1 MAKNTQNQPA
11 TDKVN
16 AVIFTVLRLLVAGAL
31 IGIYYY
37 FLLPPLNVRSEQFW
51 IFALFCVVC
60 IALALRVLNFT
71 PFRQFFKN
79 FDLSD
84 LFSKKSGGKPARF
97 PSWKELFRKN
107 VAAIIVYVLI
117 AVPVVVLVGGTVL
130 SSVVLNATNYAGII
144 TVEERDFEADMP
156 ETKEITN
163 IALMDTDSARMLGD
177 RKLGALSNVVSQ
189 YVVSDD
195 YTQINYHGKPIKITH
210 LEYDGFFKWI
220 GNRANGIPGYIMVD
234 TLGNT
239 AEYYEAAGGIRYAQS
254 GYFED
259 DLMRKV
265 RFDYPTK
272 IFDLEDVS
280 FEVDEEGNPYYCISC
295 YTPRVGL
302 FGAYD
307 VEELIIFNPKDGS
320 STLYAVEDVPQWV
333 DVVFDGDLACQK
345 YDWQGLYSGGFIN
358 SIIGN
363 KGCKQTTDDFGY
375 LMFDDDVWYF
385 TGVTSVTSDASNI
398 GFILSNARTGEYRF
412 YSVIGA
418 EEHSAMY
425 AAEGEVQEKEYVAS
439 FPSLVNISGVPTY
452 IMVLKD
458 NMGLV
463 KLYALVN
470 VRQYTMVA
478 TGETQQEAVAAY
490 LKMLSQS
497 GVDTDGPVETAQA
510 QITVADIQFLNMQG
524 VTYAYITADDGTV
537 YRVEFTEANEA
548 IVLVKTGDALKIT
561 YAVAG
566 QSAIRVVQAWE
577 GAE

>member
-1 MAKNTQNQPA
+1 MAKKNETQPA
-11 TDKVN
+11 PDKIN
-16 AVIFTVLRLLVAGAL
+16 AAIFTALRLLLAACL
-31 IGIYYY
+31 IGAYYY
-37 FLLPPLNVRSEQFW
+37 FLLPPLNPMSEQFW
-51 IFALFCVVC
+51 FFVLFIAVC
-60 IALALRVLNFT
+60 LALALRALNFS
-71 PFRQFFKN
+71 PYRQFFKN
-79 FDLSD
+79 FDIAD
-84 LFSKKSGGKPARF
+84 LASPKQRSKMPKF
-97 PSWKELFRKN
+97 PSLKRLFNGR
-107 VAAIIVYVLI
+107 VVSILLYVLI
-117 AVPVVVLVGGTVL
+117 GVPVAVLLFGTIF
-130 SSVVLNATNYAGII
+130 SSVVFNAKAYADVI
-144 TVEERDFEADMP
+144 TVEERDFNADMP

-163 IALMDTDSARMLGD
+163 IALMDTNSARMLGD

-195 YTQINYHGKPIKITH
+195 YTQINYQGKPIKITH

-239 AEYYEAAGGIRYAQS
+239 AEYYEANSGIRYAQS

-259 DLMRKV
+259 DLMRKL

-272 IFDLEDVS
+272 IFDMQDVS
-280 FEVDEEGNPYYCISC
+280 FEVDEQGNPFYCISC

-307 VEELIIFNPKDGS
+307 VEELIIFNPLDGS

-333 DVVFDGDLACQK
+333 DVVFDGDLACEK
-345 YDWQGLYSGGFIN
+345 YDWQGIYSGGFIN

-363 KGCKQTTDDFGY
+363 QGCKQTTDDFGY

-418 EEHSAMY
+418 EEHSAMH

-458 NMGLV
+458 NNGLV

-478 TGETQQEAVAAY
+478 TGETQQDAVAAY

-497 GVDTDGPVETAQA
+497 GVDVQGQVDTKQA
-510 QITVADIQFLNMQG
+510 EITVQSVQFLSLQG
-524 VTYAYITADDGTV
+524 VTYAYVTAQDGAV
-537 YRVEFTEANEA
+537 YRVEFNEKNEQ
-548 IVLVKTGDALKIT
+548 IVLVAPGDVLKLA
-561 YAVAG
+561 YVDG
-566 QSAIRVVQAWE
+566 AIRIVQTWE
-577 GAE
+577 RME

>member
-1 MAKNTQNQPA
+1 MAKNTKNAQAP
-11 TDKVN
+11 DKVN
-16 AVIFTVLRLLVAGAL
+16 SVIFTILRLLLAAVL
-31 IGIYYY
+31 IGGYYY
-37 FLLPPLNVRSEQFW
+37 LVLPPLNPLSKSFW
-51 IFALFCVVC
+51 YFVLFCAVC
-60 IALALRVLNFT
+60 VAVALRAFHFGE
-71 PFRQFFKN
+71 FRSYFKS
-79 FDLSD
+79 FDITD
-84 LFSKKSGGKPARF
+84 LFIGKRREKMPKM
-97 PSWKELFRKN
+97 PSVKTVFQKN
-107 VAAIIVYVLI
+107 AFAIITYVLL
-117 AVPVVVLVGGTVL
+117 AVPIVVLVFGVVT
-130 SSVVLNATNYAGII
+130 SSVVLNATAYASVI
-144 TVEERDFEADMP
+144 TVQDRDFEADMP

-163 IALMDTDSARMLGD
+163 IALMDTNSARMLGD
-177 RKLGALSNVVSQ
+177 RKLGALAGVVSQ

-210 LEYDGFFKWI
+210 LEYDGFFKWM

-234 TLGNT
+234 TLANT
-239 AEYYEAAGGIRYAQS
+239 AEYYEIDGGIRYAQS
-254 GYFED
+254 GYFGD

-272 IFDLEDVS
+272 IFDREDVS
-280 FEVDEEGNPYYCISC
+280 FEVDEQGDPYYCISC

-307 VEELIIFNPKDGS
+307 VEELIIFNPLDGS
-320 STLYAVEDVPQWV
+320 SQLYAIEDVPQWV
-333 DVVFDGDLACQK
+333 DVVFDGDLACEK
-345 YDWQGLYSGGFIN
+345 YDWQGIYSGGFIN

-363 KGCKQTTDDFGY
+363 KGCKQTTDDYGY

-412 YSVIGA
+412 YPVIGA
-418 EEHSAMY
+418 EEHSAMH

-458 NMGLV
+458 NHGIV

-478 TGETQQEAVAAY
+478 TGETQQSAVSAY

-497 GVDTDGPVETAQA
+497 GVNTQDPTETKQA
-510 QITVADIQFLNMQG
+510 RITVASVQFLDLEGM
-524 VTYAYITADDGTV
+524 TYAYITSDQGKV
-537 YRVEFTEANEA
+537 YRVAFTEQNETV
-548 IVLVKTGDALKIT
+548 VLVKAGDVLDLT
-561 YAVAG
+561 YADGAICTV
-566 QSAIRVVQAWE
+566 QSWKKVE
-577 GAE
+577 

>member
-1 MAKNTQNQPA
+1 MAKNSKNPNNQAAP
-11 TDKVN
+11 DKLNV
-16 AVIFTVLRLLVAGAL
+16 VIFTILRLLLAAL
-31 IGIYYY
+31 AIGVYYY
-37 FLLPPLNVRSEQFW
+37 LILPPLNVKSEQFW
-51 IFALFCVVC
+51 FFVLFGMVC
-60 IALALRVLNFT
+60 IALALRILNT
-71 PFRQFFKN
+71 APFKEFFN
-79 FDLSD
+79 TFEFSD
-84 LFSKKSGGKPARF
+84 LFIPKNRAKMPKF
-97 PSWKELFRKN
+97 PPLKTLFQKN
-107 VAAIIVYVLI
+107 VLSIVMYVLV
-117 AVPVVVLVGGTVL
+117 AVPVVVLIGGTII
-130 SSVVLNATNYAGII
+130 SSVVFGAVAYAEVIS
-144 TVEERDFEADMP
+144 VEERDFETDMP

-163 IALMDTDSARMLGD
+163 IALMDTNSARMLGD
-177 RKLGALSNVVSQ
+177 RKLGALSGVVSQ

-195 YTQINYHGKPIKITH
+195 YTQINYRGKPIKITH

-239 AEYYEAAGGIRYAQS
+239 AEYYEVKSGIRYAQS

-295 YTPRVGL
+295 YTPRVGI

-307 VEELIIFNPKDGS
+307 VEELIIFNPLDGS
-320 STLYAVEDVPQWV
+320 SQLYAVKDVPQWV
-333 DVVFDGDLACQK
+333 DVVFDGKLACQK
-345 YDWQGLYSGGFIN
+345 YDWQGLYAGGFIN

-363 KGCKQTTDDFGY
+363 KGCKQTTDDYGY

-412 YSVIGA
+412 YPVIGA
-418 EEHSAMY
+418 EEHSAMH
-425 AAEGEVQEKEYVAS
+425 AAEGEVQEKKYEAS

-458 NMGLV
+458 ANGLV

-478 TGETQQEAVAAY
+478 TGETQQEAVEAY
-490 LKMLSQS
+490 LDMLDES
-497 GVDTDGPVETAQA
+497 GVNTREPVETQTA
-510 QITVADIQFLNMQG
+510 QITVKEIQFLHMQG
-524 VTYAYITADDGTV
+524 KSYAYITAEDGKV
-537 YRVEFTEANEA
+537 YRMEFTEQNEQ
-548 IVLVKTGDALKIT
+548 IVLVKPGDALKLT
-561 YAVAG
+561 YVDG
-566 QSAIRVVQAWE
+566 AICVVYGWE
-577 GAE
+577 K

>member
-1 MAKNTQNQPA
+1 MMANKQIESQPS
-11 TDKVN
+11 KLN
-16 AVIFTVLRLLVAGAL
+16 AVIFLILRLLLAAAA
-31 IGIYYY
+31 IGTYYY
-37 FLLPPLNVRSEQFW
+37 FVLPPLNPMSEQFW
-51 IFALFCVVC
+51 IFLLFAAVC
-60 IALALRVLNFT
+60 FALAVRALNFSAH
-71 PFRQFFKN
+71 RQFFQN
-79 FDLSD
+79 FDLIDVVSANAKQR
-84 LFSKKSGGKPARF
+84 SKMLKF
-97 PSWKELFRKN
+97 PSWKKIFNGR
-107 VAAIIVYVLI
+107 VFSVIAYILI
-117 AVPVVVLVGGTVL
+117 GVPIVVLVFGTVF
-130 SSVVLNATNYAGII
+130 SSVVLNATAYSEVI
-144 TVEERDFEADMP
+144 TVEERDFNADMP

-163 IALMDTDSARMLGD
+163 IALMDTNSARMLGD
-177 RKLGALSNVVSQ
+177 RKLGALSSVVSQ

-195 YTQINYHGKPIKITH
+195 YTQINYKGKPIKITH

-220 GNRANGIPGYIMVD
+220 GNRSNGIPGYIMVD

-239 AEYYEAAGGIRYAQS
+239 AEYYESSSGIRYAQS

-259 DLMRKV
+259 DLMRKL

-272 IFDLEDVS
+272 IFDLQDVS
-280 FEVDEEGNPYYCISC
+280 FEVDEQGNPYYCISC

-307 VEELIIFNPKDGS
+307 VEELIIFNPLDGT

-345 YDWQGLYSGGFIN
+345 YDWQGIYSGGFIN

-363 KGCKQTTDDFGY
+363 KGCKRTTDDFGY

-412 YSVIGA
+412 YPVIGA
-418 EEHSAMY
+418 EEHSAMH

-458 NMGLV
+458 NNGLV

-478 TGETQQEAVAAY
+478 TGETQQDAVAAY
-490 LKMLSQS
+490 LKMLSGA
-497 GVDTDGPVETAQA
+497 GVNTEDPAETEQGSV
-510 QITVADIQFLNMQG
+510 TVADVKFLTLDG
-524 VTYAYITADDGTV
+524 STYAYVTAQDGNV
-537 YRVEFTEANEA
+537 YRVAFTEENEQ
-548 IVLVKTGDALKIT
+548 IVLVRPGDVLEMTWQK
-561 YAVAG
+561 G
-566 QSAIRVVQAWE
+566 DIRIVRAWKR
-577 GAE
+577 AE

>member
-1 MAKNTQNQPA
+1 MMAKKQIESQPS
-11 TDKVN
+11 KLN
-16 AVIFTVLRLLVAGAL
+16 AVIFLILRLLLAAAA
-31 IGIYYY
+31 IGTYYY
-37 FLLPPLNVRSEQFW
+37 FVLPPLNPMSEQFW
-51 IFALFCVVC
+51 IFLLFAAVC
-60 IALALRVLNFT
+60 FALAVRALNFSAH
-71 PFRQFFKN
+71 RLFFKA
-79 FDLSD
+79 FDLVE
-84 LFSKKSGGKPARF
+84 LIGANAKKREKMLKF
-97 PSWKELFRKN
+97 PSWKQIFNGR
-107 VAAIIVYVLI
+107 VFSVIAYILI
-117 AVPVVVLVGGTVL
+117 GVPIVVLVFGTVF
-130 SSVVLNATNYAGII
+130 SSVVLNATAYAEVI
-144 TVEERDFEADMP
+144 TVEERDFDADMP
-156 ETKEITN
+156 QTKEITN
-163 IALMDTDSARMLGD
+163 IALMDTNSARMLGD
-177 RKLGALSNVVSQ
+177 RKLGALSSVVSQ

-195 YTQINYHGKPIKITH
+195 YTQINYKGKPIKITH

-239 AEYYEAAGGIRYAQS
+239 AEYYEVQGGIRYAQS

-265 RFDYPTK
+265 RFEYPTK
-272 IFDLEDVS
+272 IFDLQDVS

-302 FGAYD
+302 FGACD
-307 VEELIIFNPKDGS
+307 VEELIIFNPLDGS

-345 YDWQGLYSGGFIN
+345 YDWQGIYAGGFIN

-363 KGCKQTTDDFGY
+363 VGCKQTTDDFGY

-412 YSVIGA
+412 YPVIGA
-418 EEHSAMY
+418 EEHSAMH

-439 FPSLVNISGVPTY
+439 FPSLVNLSGVPTY

-458 NMGLV
+458 NNGLV

-478 TGETQQEAVAAY
+478 TGETQQDAVAAY
-490 LKMLSQS
+490 LKMLAQS
-497 GVDTDGPVETAQA
+497 GVDVQDAIDAQEIE
-510 QITVADIQFLNMQG
+510 ITVQSVQFLSLQG
-524 VTYAYITADDGTV
+524 ITYAYVTAQDGAV
-537 YRVEFTEANEA
+537 YRVEFNEHNEQ
-548 IVLVKTGDALKIT
+548 IVLVNPGDKVKLT
-561 YAVAG
+561 YADG
-566 QSAIRVVQAWE
+566 AIRLVQAWE
-577 GAE
+577 KIN

>member
-1 MAKNTQNQPA
+1 MAKNPKNQNNQSAP
-11 TDKVN
+11 DKLNV
-16 AVIFTVLRLLVAGAL
+16 VIFTILRLLLAALAIGA
-31 IGIYYY
+31 YYY
-37 FLLPPLNVRSEQFW
+37 LMLPPLNVKSEQFW
-51 IFALFCVVC
+51 FFVLFGMVC
-60 IALALRVLNFT
+60 IALALRILNT
-71 PFRQFFKN
+71 APFKEFFKT
-79 FDLSD
+79 FEFSD
-84 LFSKKSGGKPARF
+84 LFIPKNRAKMPKF
-97 PSWKELFRKN
+97 PPLKTLFQKN
-107 VAAIIVYVLI
+107 VMSIVLYVLV
-117 AVPVVVLVGGTVL
+117 ALPVVVLVGGTVI
-130 SSVVLNATNYAGII
+130 SSVVFGAVAYSEVI
-144 TVEERDFEADMP
+144 TVEERDFETDMP

-163 IALMDTDSARMLGD
+163 IALMDTNSARMLGD
-177 RKLGALSNVVSQ
+177 RKLGALSGVVSQ

-239 AEYYEAAGGIRYAQS
+239 AEYYEVKSGIRYAQS

-295 YTPRVGL
+295 YTPRVGI

-307 VEELIIFNPKDGS
+307 VEELIIFNPLDGS
-320 STLYAVEDVPQWV
+320 SQLYAVKDVPQWV

-345 YDWQGLYSGGFIN
+345 YDWQGLYAGGFIN

-363 KGCKQTTDDFGY
+363 KGCKQTTDDYGY

-412 YSVIGA
+412 YPVIGA
-418 EEHSAMY
+418 EEHSAMH

-458 NMGLV
+458 ANGLV

-478 TGETQQEAVAAY
+478 TGETQQEAVKAY
-490 LKMLSQS
+490 LDMLNES
-497 GVDTDGPVETAQA
+497 GVNTQEPVETQTA
-510 QITVADIQFLNMQG
+510 QIIVKEIQFLHMQG
-524 VTYAYITADDGTV
+524 DTYAYITAEDDKV
-537 YRVEFTEANEA
+537 YRMEFTEQNEQ
-548 IVLVKTGDALKIT
+548 IVLVKPGDALTLT
-561 YAVAG
+561 YADG
-566 QSAIRVVQAWE
+566 AIRIVYAWE
-577 GAE
+577 K